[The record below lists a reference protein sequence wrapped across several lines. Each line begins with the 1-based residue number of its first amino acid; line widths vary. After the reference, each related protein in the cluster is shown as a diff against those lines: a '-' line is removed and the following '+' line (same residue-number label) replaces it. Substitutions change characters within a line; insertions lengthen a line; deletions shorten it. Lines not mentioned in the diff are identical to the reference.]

1 MNFIRMKKITPYI
14 LNFKTLI
21 ESVFKDKG
29 SIIYFLLGILVSSLF
44 SWITT
49 NYSIIFALFTVSI
62 FVILILIFTYYIFK
76 FESTEI
82 NDDDKKFYMVYS
94 NPPTTYNFKTPSL
107 MLDKFFNSEFDFEI
121 KIGEIS
127 KNKFKNNKITHYT
140 LVVEKDKSITV
151 NMSPEYVEDNDK
163 EYSKRNDKY
172 YYFVQEYD
180 NQNSL
185 KFKLIFSSTNKININ
200 PECKIYFEYGDI
212 HDNKNLKNKLTTE
225 PFFITNLS
233 SIVKNLS

>member
-1 MNFIRMKKITPYI
+1 MNFLIVNSI
-14 LNFKTLI
+14 LKL
-21 ESVFKDKG
+21 
-29 SIIYFLLGILVSSLF
+29 
-44 SWITT
+44 
-49 NYSIIFALFTVSI
+49 
-62 FVILILIFTYYIFK
+62 
-76 FESTEI
+76 
-82 NDDDKKFYMVYS
+82 
-94 NPPTTYNFKTPSL
+94 
-107 MLDKFFNSEFDFEI
+107 
-121 KIGEIS
+121 IGEIS

-212 HDNKNLKNKLTTE
+212 HNNKSLKNELTIE

-233 SIVKNLS
+233 SIVKDLS